1 MNVPSSRETDWIMR
15 YESLRAHAVG
25 EAPLEYVPLGL
36 GILRHRGVAAW
47 IAVETSAAEAALEK
61 RHPGA
66 PKRASRDTFTA
77 PSSDLVQWLA
87 DTVLLVA
94 TGRG

>member
-1 MNVPSSRETDWIMR
+1 MKARPSGETDWIIR

-25 EAPLEYVPLGL
+25 EALLNYVPLGL

-47 IAVETSAAEAALEK
+47 IAAETSAAEAAHEK
-61 RHPGA
+61 RDSGCS
-66 PKRASRDTFTA
+66 KRASRGNFMA
-77 PSSDLVQWLA
+77 PRSELVQWLA

-94 TGRG
+94 TGRV

>member
-1 MNVPSSRETDWIMR
+1 VKARLSGETDWIIR

-25 EAPLEYVPLGL
+25 EAPLDYVPLGL

-47 IAVETSAAEAALEK
+47 IAAETSAAEAALEK
-61 RHPGA
+61 RDSGC
-66 PKRASRDTFTA
+66 PKRASRGNFTA
-77 PSSDLVQWLA
+77 PRSKLVQWLA

-94 TGRG
+94 TGRI